1 VERRIVLLIV
11 GGEADFNID
20 STARRMEER
29 GLDGMA
35 VRVGPGRNPGL
46 TWDFETDRL
55 TLDGAVLDPAGV
67 FLRYDVF
74 SVLADRRPATQLRSQ
89 AWYITLHGWL
99 LAHPAVRMLN
109 RRGRGETNK
118 AFILHLARRV
128 GLAIPRTLV
137 TNELD
142 ELERRAG
149 ELGPMIAKP
158 VPGGG
163 YAQKVE
169 ELLERTERRAGRSA
183 APAFVQQRLVPPE
196 VRVYGVGA
204 GGRRRFVAFRVEST
218 ELDYRV
224 DAESRVVHLPIGEV
238 DAVAVAGLGRLMDE
252 LEMDYGA
259 ADFKADAETGELRFL
274 ELNSGP
280 MFGAFDAASGSA
292 VSDAILDWISG

>member
-1 VERRIVLLIV
+1 VLLIA
-11 GGEADFNID
+11 GGEADFNVD
-20 STARRMEER
+20 SIVARMRER
-29 GLDGMA
+29 GLDGE
-35 VRVGPGRNPGL
+35 VLRVGAGSNPGI
-46 TWDFETDRL
+46 TWDFQRDRL
-55 TLDGAVLDPAGV
+55 TLDGREIHPRGV

-99 LAHPAVRMLN
+99 LAHPGIRMMN
-109 RRGRGETNK
+109 RRYRGETNK
-118 AFILHLARRV
+118 AFMLDLARRT
-128 GLAIPRTLV
+128 GLPIPFTLI

-149 ELGPMIAKP
+149 EIGPMIAKP

-169 ELLERTERRAGRSA
+169 DLLDKTERRDGRSA
-183 APAFVQQRLVPPE
+183 APAFVQRRLVPPE

-204 GGRRRFVAFRVEST
+204 GDRRRFVAFRVESS

-224 DAESRVVHLPIGEV
+224 DDASRVVHLPIGEV
-238 DAVAVAGLGRLMDE
+238 DAASVAGLGRLMDA

-274 ELNSGP
+274 EVNSGP
-280 MFGAFDAASGSA
+280 MFSAFDAASGHA
-292 VSDAILDWISG
+292 VSDAILDWLSAES

>member
-1 VERRIVLLIV
+1 MLLIA
-11 GGEADFNID
+11 GGEADFNVESIV
-20 STARRMEER
+20 TRMRER
-29 GLDGMA
+29 GMDGE
-35 VRVGPGRNPGL
+35 VLRVGKSINPAV
-46 TWDFETDRL
+46 TWDFQRDRL
-55 TLDGAVLDPAGV
+55 KLDGREIHPSGV

-74 SVLADRRPATQLRSQ
+74 SVLADNRPATQLRSQ
-89 AWYITLHGWL
+89 AWHITLHGWL
-99 LAHPAVRMLN
+99 LSHPGIRMLN
-109 RRGRGETNK
+109 RRYRGETNK
-118 AFILHLARRV
+118 AFILDLARRV
-128 GLAIPRTLV
+128 GLAIPRTLI

-163 YAQKVE
+163 YAQMVE
-169 ELLERTERRAGRSA
+169 DLLEKTERREGRSA

-204 GGRRRFVAFRVEST
+204 GERRRFVAFRVEST

-224 DAESRVVHLPIGEV
+224 DNESRVVHLPIGEV
-238 DAVAVAGLGRLMDE
+238 DAAAVAGLGRLMDA

-274 ELNSGP
+274 EVNSGP
-280 MFGAFDAASGSA
+280 MFAAFDAASGHA
-292 VSDAILDWISG
+292 VSDAILDWLSG